1 MPLRVVYFVSTYH
14 RFTGGQRSLW
24 LLVRGLD
31 RARVDPV
38 VMMAGEGYATRMFRE
53 LGVPVEVVKTKGSTA
68 GFGGDL
74 LRAGLLRRAAVAVSE
89 VAPYTLRV
97 LRRLRRLR
105 AHVLH
110 VNDAR
115 GLLLAGPAAKLL
127 GIPVVWHVRGDA
139 RSLGAFYRTACGML
153 ADRIVLVADGV
164 RPSLERRLWPKC
176 VTVYNGIDP
185 PLGKPRRGRAELL
198 AAAGLSLDEG
208 VPLAVAVGSIV
219 PMKGIHHLIEAAAQ
233 VSRRMGLVVV
243 GDAPQEW
250 YRVWLERRVAELGLR
265 DVRFPGWDHE
275 ATDWIAA
282 ADVVCLPT
290 VDQETMTFD
299 GVRRTAINSEGFS
312 RTVLEAMLHERA
324 VVASAV
330 VGIPEQIVGGET
342 GLLVPPSDPA
352 ALARALDTLA
362 GDAALRERLGA
373 AAGRRVRERF
383 TVRRMVEGT
392 MRVYEGLRSG

>member
-1 MPLRVVYFVSTYH
+1 MPLRVAYFVATYH

-38 VMMAGEGYATRMFRE
+38 VVTAGEGYATRMFRE
-53 LGVPVEVVKTKGSTA
+53 LGVPVEVVEARGRSA
-68 GFGGDL
+68 GFGGEL
-74 LRAGLLRRAAVAVSE
+74 LRAGLLRRAAVAVRE

-97 LRRLRRLR
+97 LACLRRLG
-105 AHVLH
+105 ADVLH

-139 RSLGAFYRTACGML
+139 RSLGVVYRTACGIL

-185 PLGKPRRGRAELL
+185 PATPPRRGRAELL
-198 AAAGLSLDEG
+198 AASGLALDDG

-219 PMKGIHHLIEAAAQ
+219 PMKGIHHLIEAAAR
-233 VSRRMGLVVV
+233 VRRRLGLVLV
-243 GDAPQEW
+243 GDAPHDW
-250 YRVWLERRVAELGLR
+250 YRAWLERRVAELGLR

-282 ADVVCLPT
+282 ADIVCLPT
-290 VDQETMTFD
+290 VDHETVTFD
-299 GVRRTAINSEGFS
+299 GIRRTATNSEGFS
-312 RTVLEAMLHERA
+312 RSVLEAMLYEKP

-330 VGIPEQIVGGET
+330 VGIPEQVVDGET
-342 GLLVPPSDPA
+342 GLLVPPSDA
-352 ALARALDTLA
+352 DALARAIDTLA
-362 GDAALRERLGA
+362 GDPERRARLGA

-383 TVRRMVEGT
+383 TIRRMVDGT